1 MELLKP
7 LHAVIVD
14 NCLLRKDRLNIEV
27 KVVANLTSD
36 LLGLIDGLDL
46 VLDLSSELSIL
57 SLVLH
62 DALKDFSVLLL
73 KMLSHN
79 LLSSSDC
86 SFFLL

>member
-1 MELLKP
+1 MELLKA

-14 NCLLRKDRLNIEV
+14 DRLLRKHRLNIEV
-27 KVVANLTSD
+27 KVVANLTSY
-36 LLGLIDGLDL
+36 LLGLVDRLDL
-46 VLDLSSELSIL
+46 VLDLGSELSIL

-62 DALKDFSVLLL
+62 DALKDFLVLLL